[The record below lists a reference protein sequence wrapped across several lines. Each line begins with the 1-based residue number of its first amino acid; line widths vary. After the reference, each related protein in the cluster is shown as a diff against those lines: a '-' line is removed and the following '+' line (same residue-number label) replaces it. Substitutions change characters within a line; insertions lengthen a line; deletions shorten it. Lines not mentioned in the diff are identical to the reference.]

1 MGVTVRKLAVIFN
14 SGGVYSTPVKPL
26 ILDGMQG
33 GTPNNQGNPHCRGSG
48 DSARFPGGEKGPRK
62 GFLPMQRSPV
72 LRWMVLAWFCT
83 CPAQSE
89 QGQERESPPDPSIAV
104 QQLSGPLE
112 DFGAR
117 RPARYGACEAL
128 PLGQFWK
135 GEDRFPEEAGVAYAG
150 ATGRGLSFYVHLL
163 DSDIF
168 SRATGD
174 EQKMPALG
182 DVAEIFVKAG
192 NERPDYWEIHVTPN
206 GFLLDIHIPDRA
218 RISEGG
224 TITWEQ
230 VEPFVPPDSGATR
243 RVAVTDSAW
252 SVEVTVPWS
261 AFGRDAP
268 PAPGSVWQ
276 FAVCRYNYSGGLEDP
291 ELSSTAHLTELN
303 FHRHEEYTDL
313 VF

>member
-1 MGVTVRKLAVIFN
+1 MGVTVRKPAAIFN
-14 SGGVYSTPVKPL
+14 SCGVYSTPSKPL
-26 ILDGMQG
+26 ILDDMQG
-33 GTPNNQGNPHCRGSG
+33 PTPKNPGNPHRRGSG
-48 DSARFPGGEKGPRK
+48 DAARLPGGEKRPRK
-62 GFLPMQRSPV
+62 GLLPVQGIPV
-72 LRWMVLAWFCT
+72 VRWMLLAGLCT
-83 CPAQSE
+83 CHDQPV
-89 QGQERESPPDPSIAV
+89 QGQRESPPNPSIAA

-117 RPARYGACEAL
+117 RPARYRACEPL
-128 PLGQFWK
+128 PLGQFWE

-182 DVAEIFVKAG
+182 DVVEIFVKPG
-192 NERPDYWEIHVTPN
+192 SGRTDYWEIHVTPN

-218 RISEGG
+218 RISKGG

-230 VEPFVPPDSGATR
+230 VVPFVPPASGATR
-243 RVAVTDSAW
+243 RVAVTDSSW

-291 ELSSTAHLTELN
+291 ELSSTARITELS

>member
-1 MGVTVRKLAVIFN
+1 MGVTVRKLAAIFN
-14 SGGVYSTPVKPL
+14 SGGVSSTPAKPL

-33 GTPNNQGNPHCRGSG
+33 GTPNNPGNPHRRGSG
-48 DSARFPGGEKGPRK
+48 NSPLFPGREKGPRK

-72 LRWMVLAWFCT
+72 LRWMLLAGLCT
-83 CPAQSE
+83 CHDQPV
-89 QGQERESPPDPSIAV
+89 QGQRESPPVPSIAV
-104 QQLSGPLE
+104 QQLSRALE
-112 DFGAR
+112 DFGGP
-117 RPARYGACEAL
+117 RPVRYRACEAL

-150 ATGRGLSFYVHLL
+150 ATGQGLSFYVHLL

-182 DVAEIFVKAG
+182 DVVEIFVKAG
-192 NERPDYWEIHVTPN
+192 SDRPDYWEIHVTPN
-206 GFLLDIHIPDRA
+206 DFLLDIHIPDRT
-218 RISEGG
+218 RISKGG

-230 VEPFVPPDSGATR
+230 VEPFVPPASGAAR

-268 PAPGSVWQ
+268 PAPGSVWK

>member
-1 MGVTVRKLAVIFN
+1 MQGYPS
-14 SGGVYSTPVKPL
+14 SGGCCWRGSAPATINL
-26 ILDGMQG
+26 
-33 GTPNNQGNPHCRGSG
+33 CRGRNG
-48 DSARFPGGEKGPRK
+48 NL
-62 GFLPMQRSPV
+62 LPN
-72 LRWMVLAWFCT
+72 
-83 CPAQSE
+83 
-89 QGQERESPPDPSIAV
+89 PSIAA

-117 RPARYGACEAL
+117 RPARYRACEPL
-128 PLGQFWK
+128 PLGQFWE

-182 DVAEIFVKAG
+182 DVVEIFVKPG
-192 NERPDYWEIHVTPN
+192 SGRPDYWEIHVTPN

-218 RISEGG
+218 RISKGG

-230 VEPFVPPDSGATR
+230 VVPFVPPASGATR
-243 RVAVTDSAW
+243 RVAVTDSSW

-276 FAVCRYNYSGGLEDP
+276 FAVCRYNYSGGLENP
-291 ELSSTAHLTELN
+291 ELSSTARITELS